1 MSSILDK
8 ILTIKLNK
16 HWQAFDVMSVSE
28 AVTFLCS
35 ESGGEKPGFA
45 MDFETALDE
54 NGKRTLIYANP
65 VDWETWM
72 TLPVREG
79 DLSIGIGPDPVTGEP
94 RALRVPLVVICAKYD
109 ALPKKST
116 NWSPAAVRARD
127 KGICQVSNRKL
138 APHEG
143 NVGHNYPQSKY
154 PKLRK
159 DWSNTVWMD
168 KKLNTLQGAR
178 TFEEMGWN
186 VKKPS
191 APQTRTRVL
200 TAEDAKDPSQLPFLL

>member
-1 MSSILDK
+1 MSSILEK
-8 ILTIKLNK
+8 QVVVKLNK
-16 HWQAFDVMSVSE
+16 HWQAFEIFTVSE

-45 MDFETALDE
+45 MDYETAIDE
-54 NGKRTLIYANP
+54 NGKRTLVYANP

-79 DLSIGIGPDPVTGEP
+79 DLSIGIGPDPVTGQP
-94 RALRVPLVVICAKYD
+94 RALRMPLVVICAKYD

-116 NWSPAAVRARD
+116 NWSPSAVRARD

-143 NVGHNYPQSKY
+143 NTGHILARSKGG
-154 PKLRK
+154 KN
-159 DWSNTVWMD
+159 SFENTIYMD
-168 KKLNTLQGAR
+168 KRLNTLQG
-178 TFEEMGWN
+178 TKTPEEMGWRLA
-186 VKKPS
+186 KKPT
-191 APQTRTRVL
+191 APKAQTRVL
-200 TAEDAKDPSQLPFLL
+200 TAEDAKDPSQLPFLI